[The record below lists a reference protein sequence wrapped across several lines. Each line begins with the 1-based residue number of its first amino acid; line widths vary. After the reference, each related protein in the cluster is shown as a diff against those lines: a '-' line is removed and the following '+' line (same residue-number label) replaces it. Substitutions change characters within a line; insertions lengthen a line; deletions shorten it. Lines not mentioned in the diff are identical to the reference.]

1 MWCIGFQKVQEGVT
15 ILGGQLMDKFKQTKL
30 CKALKKN
37 RILAFDYDTGTLT
50 NGKRFNKMSSV
61 SATNNQASFQPFLV
75 RYYFIIPQNPSQLK
89 MENT

>member
-1 MWCIGFQKVQEGVT
+1 
-15 ILGGQLMDKFKQTKL
+15 MDKFKQTKL

-61 SATNNQASFQPFLV
+61 SATNN
-75 RYYFIIPQNPSQLK
+75 
-89 MENT
+89 